1 MEKICNK
8 DCFNCIYDD
17 CILDSCG
24 RNERKKKKRS
34 ESSEAQR
41 LHRYY
46 LEHKEEVK
54 AKNLAYYREHREEI
68 NSKRRK
74 AYKDKGKQE
83 KIS

>member
-1 MEKICNK
+1 MGKICDK

-24 RNERKKKKRS
+24 RTERKKKEKS
-34 ESSEAQR
+34 QSSEAKR

-46 LEHKEEVK
+46 MEHREEVK
-54 AKNLAYYREHREEI
+54 KKNLAYYREHREEI
-68 NSKRRK
+68 NAKRRK
-74 AYKDKGKQE
+74 SHKDKEKQQ